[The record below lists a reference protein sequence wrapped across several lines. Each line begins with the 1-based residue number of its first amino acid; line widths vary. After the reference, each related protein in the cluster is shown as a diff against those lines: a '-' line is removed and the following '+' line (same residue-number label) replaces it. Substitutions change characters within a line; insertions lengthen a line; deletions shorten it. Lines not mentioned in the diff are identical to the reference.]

1 MYIYFYLFVIL
12 FRQESAGC
20 VPSIDFQRLM
30 NFKFAMNLDAY
41 IVYGLNRANVYV
53 LRTFLYI

>member
-1 MYIYFYLFVIL
+1 MYIFYLFVVL

-41 IVYGLNRANVYV
+41 IVHGLNRSSVNV
-53 LRTFLYI
+53 LRTFFNI